1 VDTEKSIP
9 LTGVKSV
16 PATFEKVSEFANT
29 ELPLDFPKSFT
40 DIAMTPDFQAKYSEH
55 YAAAVDNGDLPYNG
69 AKDVK
74 RFQDYLKNTDLTDDE
89 QDLLSIRMIMHDKIG
104 NNQYYVGNG
113 MTKDMITRSPNQ
125 FGSVE
130 TLNFERKEINLKSLN
145 DQGAISIIK
154 GLNPI

>member
-29 ELPLDFPKSFT
+29 ELPKLFPKSFT
-40 DIAMTPDFQAKYSEH
+40 DIAMTPEFQVKYSKH
-55 YAAAVDNGDLPYNG
+55 YADAVNCGDLPYNG

-74 RFQDYLKNTDLTDDE
+74 AFREYLSSTYLTESDQE
-89 QDLLSIRMIMHDKIG
+89 LFLTRMEMHDRIG

-113 MTKDMITRSPNQ
+113 LTKDMIRKSPNQ
-125 FGSVE
+125 YGSVE

-145 DQGAISIIK
+145 DAGAITIIQ
-154 GLNPI
+154 GLNII